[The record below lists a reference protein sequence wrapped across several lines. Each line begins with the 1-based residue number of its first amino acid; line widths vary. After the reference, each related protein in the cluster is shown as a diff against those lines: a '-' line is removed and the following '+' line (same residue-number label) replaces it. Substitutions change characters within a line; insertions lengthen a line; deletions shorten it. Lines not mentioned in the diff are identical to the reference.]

1 MSRRWRSGRWVIR
14 TCAAALALGVAAGLL
29 SGCGDDDDGGAAVG
43 GTGSGTETGVQV
55 EQDDALADALRGL
68 SGQRRTAPLAELTD
82 FSWSS
87 VYVFSE
93 GATAEQVEEAV
104 GQPVLD
110 SERYYDAGN
119 LLVFVSDGGGGARR
133 VGAAGPA
140 GRTRRP
146 RVRGRGAPGAARIGH
161 PCAAAAAGGLTA
173 CALAGA

>member
-119 LLVFVSDGGGGARR
+119 LLVFVSDGAVERAVSVLPDLLVGHVGHGYGDGVRLVPHGA
-133 VGAAGPA
+133 GTPA
-140 GRTRRP
+140 LLQLQEG
-146 RVRGRGAPGAARIGH
+146 
-161 PCAAAAAGGLTA
+161 
-173 CALAGA
+173 